1 MPASEVVG
9 QASLQDSVAIPEM
22 LFISGGDFVM
32 GSDPATDSDAKENEQ
47 PPHAVKIKDF
57 HIGKYEVTFEE
68 YDAFVKSTGRR
79 TPGDKKWGRGQRP
92 VINVS
97 SEAATAYAEWLS
109 LMTGKAY
116 RLPTEAEWE
125 YAARAGSKTRYW
137 WGDAID
143 QDGKVWANYEGHG
156 DRDFNRGP
164 APVGQFPANGFGL
177 HDTAGNVWEWVQDC
191 WHESY
196 EGDSRP
202 DDGAAWGKAD
212 DGPAWGKADRRI
224 CNRHVIRGGSWLSW
238 SDRLRSAYREY
249 NGEGFWSDYV
259 GFRLAQ
265 DVEN

>member
-109 LMTGKAY
+109 LMTGKK
-116 RLPTEAEWE
+116 PTDCLQRRNGSTQHGQEARR
-125 YAARAGSKTRYW
+125 ATGGVMLLIRMARCGRTTKDTV
-137 WGDAID
+137 IEILT
-143 QDGKVWANYEGHG
+143 EGQH
-156 DRDFNRGP
+156 R
-164 APVGQFPANGFGL
+164 
-177 HDTAGNVWEWVQDC
+177 
-191 WHESY
+191 
-196 EGDSRP
+196 
-202 DDGAAWGKAD
+202 
-212 DGPAWGKADRRI
+212 
-224 CNRHVIRGGSWLSW
+224 
-238 SDRLRSAYREY
+238 
-249 NGEGFWSDYV
+249 
-259 GFRLAQ
+259 
-265 DVEN
+265 